1 MVDEEKYNQEVN
13 KVKNQANELNHLTNE
28 VIPVLKKEN
37 KELKKLKNELTEA
50 LDNSTK
56 KYYDQ
61 LDINAEL
68 SETFTKNGAELALIK
83 VKYQNLEKEN
93 KKLNDKLS
101 DYLKKE
107 SEEEKE
113 DKAKV
118 DLERLKE
125 EDMEIGAI
133 SEKIKR
139 GKQENI
145 QRIKIS

>member
-37 KELKKLKNELTEA
+37 KELKKLKTELTEA

-107 SEEEKE
+107 SEEEKNY
-113 DKAKV
+113 
-118 DLERLKE
+118 LKL
-125 EDMEIGAI
+125 
-133 SEKIKR
+133 
-139 GKQENI
+139 
-145 QRIKIS
+145 